1 MNSTRFISPAIR
13 KIEVEEF
20 DLGAVPDD
28 GILVENEY
36 TAVSIGT
43 EIYNWKH
50 GGEPGSEPTFP
61 RITGYCNVGRVL
73 EVGSGVEGVQ
83 VGDRVAGQGNHASH
97 NILRAGSGYQVVPT
111 DVDSKSSAFMVMA
124 AIALHGV
131 RVAQIELGASVVVF
145 GLGLVGQLCGQLAR
159 LCGATPIIG
168 VDLDEFRIDRASQ
181 RACDTGIN
189 PTNVADL
196 RQEIVD
202 RCPEDGANIVLECT
216 GLPRVFPQATGLAC
230 LGGKL
235 VAVGSPRGTVDMDF
249 LQDVHL
255 REVSIHGAHQPK
267 TPEDDHIYYRWTKT
281 RERALVLRLMAA
293 GRLPLSHLITHESVP
308 HECQEVYTMLAD
320 DPKDVL
326 GVLFAWKN

>member
-1 MNSTRFISPAIR
+1 VNSTRFILPAIR

-111 DVDSKSSAFMVMA
+111 DVDSKSASWAHRSSSSVSGWSASYAVSWRGSA
-124 AIALHGV
+124 GP
-131 RVAQIELGASVVVF
+131 RRSSAS
-145 GLGLVGQLCGQLAR
+145 
-159 LCGATPIIG
+159 T
-168 VDLDEFRIDRASQ
+168 
-181 RACDTGIN
+181 
-189 PTNVADL
+189 
-196 RQEIVD
+196 
-202 RCPEDGANIVLECT
+202 
-216 GLPRVFPQATGLAC
+216 
-230 LGGKL
+230 
-235 VAVGSPRGTVDMDF
+235 
-249 LQDVHL
+249 
-255 REVSIHGAHQPK
+255 
-267 TPEDDHIYYRWTKT
+267 WTSS
-281 RERALVLRLMAA
+281 A
-293 GRLPLSHLITHESVP
+293 
-308 HECQEVYTMLAD
+308 
-320 DPKDVL
+320 
-326 GVLFAWKN
+326 